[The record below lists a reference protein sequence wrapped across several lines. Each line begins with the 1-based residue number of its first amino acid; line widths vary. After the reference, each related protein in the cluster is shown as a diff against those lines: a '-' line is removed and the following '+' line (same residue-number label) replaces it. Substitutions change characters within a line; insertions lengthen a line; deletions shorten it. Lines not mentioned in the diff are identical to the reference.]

1 MLYCFKGFSRTAAR
15 TLGTALTIAGR
26 QGCTAA
32 DTGHLLVAMLQTGR
46 GVAVEF
52 LRRKQVTESALLE
65 CSARRSCTGRM
76 RRLHRKDLA
85 PETRKAME

>member
-1 MLYCFKGFSRTAAR
+1 MAQEGKRMLYCFKGFSRTAAR

-52 LRRKQVTESALLE
+52 LRRRTRGKQAE
-65 CSARRSCTGRM
+65 RRG
-76 RRLHRKDLA
+76 
-85 PETRKAME
+85 